1 MAVENMVYLVGNV
14 KMKILVTGGSG
25 FIGTPLV
32 GELLKEHHQVAIFDK
47 NMSSKYPDIVVLG
60 DVRDKN
66 ALTKA
71 VAGQDVIYHLAAE
84 HKDDVRPI
92 SLYDDVNVG
101 GARNMVDAASDAGI
115 NKIIFTSTVAVYP
128 LNAGVPDEQS
138 KTSPFNKYGE
148 SKYEAEKVF
157 DEWVSEDNKRSL
169 VIVRPVAILGENN
182 RGNVYNLLLQIYK
195 RRFIMVGSG
204 RNKKS
209 IGYIDNI
216 VKFLTFCLD
225 FGPGNHLFNYADKP
239 DITTNEL
246 VSIARHAFGK
256 DSNCQ
261 LRIPYSVGLPAG
273 YALDLLARV
282 SGKTFPISAI
292 RIKKFCANTTVSA
305 DCLLETGF
313 KPPYSLKEALEHT
326 IKAEFSNG

>member
-1 MAVENMVYLVGNV
+1 MR
-14 KMKILVTGGSG
+14 ILVTGGSG

-32 GELLKEHHQVAIFDK
+32 GELLKARHQVTIFDK
-47 NMSSKYPDIVVLG
+47 DMSSKYPDIVVLG
-60 DVRDKN
+60 NVRDKD
-66 ALTKA
+66 AIIKA
-71 VAGQDVIYHLAAE
+71 AAGHNVIYHLAAE
-84 HKDDVRPI
+84 HKDDVRPV

-101 GARNMVDAASDAGI
+101 GARNVVAAASNAGI

-138 KTSPFNKYGE
+138 ETSPFNEYGQ

-157 DEWVSEDNKRSL
+157 NEWVTADNKRSL
-169 VIVRPVAILGENN
+169 VIVRPVAIFGEKN

-195 RRFIMVGSG
+195 KRFIMVGSG

-209 IGYIDNI
+209 IGYIGNI
-216 VKFLTFCLD
+216 VRFLTFCLD
-225 FGPGNHLFNYADKP
+225 FGPGSHLFNYADKP

-246 VSIARHAFGK
+246 VSIARHAFGRN
-256 DSNCQ
+256 SNCQ
-261 LRIPYSVGLPAG
+261 LHIPYSVGLLAG

-292 RIKKFCANTTVSA
+292 RIKKFRANTTVSA
-305 DCLLETGF
+305 GRLFKTGF
-313 KPPYSLKEALEHT
+313 KPLYSIKEALEHT
-326 IKAEFSNG
+326 IKAEFTSES